1 MHRKVVIPNDF
12 ITDLAQIEQR
22 PAQFEACYNATAL
35 PRAWNFTRTD
45 LDALLCRIAEHEATS
60 PRPLARLTPR
70 RCGGAAAPAP
80 TADALRVNH
89 LDKIRIW
96 LVH

>member
-1 MHRKVVIPNDF
+1 MQRKVVIPNDF

-60 PRPLARLTPR
+60 SRPLARLTPR
-70 RCGGAAAPAP
+70 RCGGAE
-80 TADALRVNH
+80 H
-89 LDKIRIW
+89 LHPPPMPCVSSTLTKS
-96 LVH
+96 VFG